1 VSKAKIATTLL
12 CMLALAGCA
21 TPYSEVPKAKNFS
34 ASSQEKLQA
43 ASHWG
48 LITNDLYK
56 KLQAKMGD
64 KVEKSQRLYVSSKD
78 NSPFNQAV
86 VAELISELVA
96 DGYLVAKNPENTTKI
111 DIDTQVLEFS
121 PSRLKPVASG
131 VPTLI
136 VAGLWTLTESGVAVT
151 TAGVASAVVIA
162 KDASNY
168 FGSETAAGS
177 TPKTEI
183 IVNIGV
189 SNADNYIAVSR
200 GTYYVT
206 DTDKWL
212 YQAALTKTFSVK
224 GGN

>member
-1 VSKAKIATTLL
+1 MSKAKIATTLL
-12 CMLALAGCA
+12 CMLAITGCA
-21 TPYSEVPKAKNFS
+21 TPYSEVPTAKNFS
-34 ASSQEKLQA
+34 ASSQEKIQA

-56 KLQAKMGD
+56 KLQVRISG
-64 KVEKSQRLYVSSKD
+64 KVDKSQRLYVSSKD
-78 NSPFNQAV
+78 GSPFNQAI

-121 PSRLKPVASG
+121 PNRLKPISSG

-136 VAGLWTLTESGVAVT
+136 VGGLWALTESGVAVT
-151 TAGVASAVVIA
+151 AAGVASTAIVGA
-162 KDASNY
+162 DAYNY
-168 FGSETAAGS
+168 FSSETAAGP

-200 GTYYVT
+200 GTYYVS

-212 YQAALTKTFSVK
+212 YQAVLTKKISVK
-224 GGN
+224 GDN